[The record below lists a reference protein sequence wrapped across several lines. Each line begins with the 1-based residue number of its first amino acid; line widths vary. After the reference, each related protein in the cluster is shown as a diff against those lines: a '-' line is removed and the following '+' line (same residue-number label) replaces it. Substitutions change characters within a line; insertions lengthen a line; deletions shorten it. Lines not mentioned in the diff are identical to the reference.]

1 MVDRRVFMRSGL
13 VLAAGALGAPRATL
27 GTTASRSASIPDIAL
42 IDRRL
47 AASDAF
53 SAKLR
58 SRGVT
63 AVEFSSDAAGVWMRE
78 IEPRLRARPV
88 TVEGLTGAA
97 TLFCLEFLA
106 RDYGARVVQ
115 RSETADGVAWLLTS
129 RPLQRAALAPIQ
141 TSRSAAHA

>member
-13 VLAAGALGAPRATL
+13 VLAAAALGGATL
-27 GTTASRSASIPDIAL
+27 GATASPSAGIPDVAV

-53 SAKLR
+53 GAKLR

-63 AVEFSSDAAGVWMRE
+63 PVEFSSDAAGVWMRE
-78 IEPRLRARPV
+78 IEPRLRAGPV
-88 TVEGLTGAA
+88 TVEGYTGAA

-106 RDYGARVVQ
+106 RDYGARVVR
-115 RSETADGVAWLLTS
+115 RSETADGVAWLLSS
-129 RPLQRAALAPIQ
+129 RPLHRAALAPTQ
-141 TSRSAAHA
+141 TSRSASHA